1 MLDEQFEAL
10 LRRIYRDDFDKEIPQ
25 HALRAAKQYWQD
37 YIKPTYKGV
46 LHGEE
51 LKETPYQVPLP
62 GLTDLPRAKD
72 FDHGIWF
79 MEQYIRRSDFEA
91 SNSDMF

>member
-10 LRRIYRDDFDKEIPQ
+10 LRRIYRDDFEKEIPH
-25 HALRAAKQYWQD
+25 HALRVAKQYWQD

-46 LHGEE
+46 LDEE
-51 LKETPYQVPLP
+51 GFKETSYQVPLP
-62 GLTDLPRAKD
+62 GLTDLPRAKN

-79 MEQYIRRSDFEA
+79 MEQYIRRSDFET